1 MVPSRHTS
9 PIQEDGM
16 KLPFELREPLTAETI
31 RNLSGELAR
40 LTGDLVGE
48 SAQGVVTPRLIGI
61 LAAIRHIADDYCG
74 RATVGLGG
82 GVAADTKP
90 AAGHESS
97 QRQPAYL

>member
-1 MVPSRHTS
+1 MVPSRHTT
-9 PIQEDGM
+9 PTEEDSM

-31 RNLSGELAR
+31 RNLSGELVR

-90 AAGHESS
+90 AAGHESPL
-97 QRQPAYL
+97 RQPAYL